1 MIQDIE
7 PKLNNQYKNIKP
19 KDNDYV
25 LSYSGRRVLLSKKA
39 ETLEYLTYEKYKQIN
54 QGDDTLVYFFSIG
67 NDSYFYEKSEI
78 EADGFEYVPMFKTRT
93 MKPMTKVMAAATG
106 WHLNMWYKSNKFCGA
121 CGCNMEHDEKIR
133 MLKYY

>member
-39 ETLEYLTYEKYKQIN
+39 ETLEKLMDLSMYQCLRQEQ
-54 QGDDTLVYFFSIG
+54 
-67 NDSYFYEKSEI
+67 
-78 EADGFEYVPMFKTRT
+78 
-93 MKPMTKVMAAATG
+93 
-106 WHLNMWYKSNKFCGA
+106 
-121 CGCNMEHDEKIR
+121 
-133 MLKYY
+133 

>member
-39 ETLEYLTYEKYKQIN
+39 ETLEYLRSHIWVETHS
-54 QGDDTLVYFFSIG
+54 TLVWYHGVMETAIRNSQNVHFPDKTALLCINYGNSRGKPYARLWKRKKDGETGNLSILIS
-67 NDSYFYEKSEI
+67 D
-78 EADGFEYVPMFKTRT
+78 P
-93 MKPMTKVMAAATG
+93 
-106 WHLNMWYKSNKFCGA
+106 
-121 CGCNMEHDEKIR
+121 
-133 MLKYY
+133 

>member
-39 ETLEYLTYEKYKQIN
+39 ETLEYLTYEK
-54 QGDDTLVYFFSIG
+54 
-67 NDSYFYEKSEI
+67 
-78 EADGFEYVPMFKTRT
+78 KT
-93 MKPMTKVMAAATG
+93 K
-106 WHLNMWYKSNKFCGA
+106 
-121 CGCNMEHDEKIR
+121 
-133 MLKYY
+133 